1 MKVQIDTPP
10 HHPQK
15 NVLIINKYHN
25 PFCDQTIFGTN
36 KFKSMLDLS
45 TKFHFWISN
54 SFCFI
59 AIQR

>member
-45 TKFHFWISN
+45 TKFHF
-54 SFCFI
+54 
-59 AIQR
+59 